1 MAGDGRGTGGTCRS
15 HVMSALDGWIDVF
28 RAGAHRDSA
37 GRERTWST
45 DDLDSVVGAYERG
58 DPAPV
63 VVGHPQM
70 NAPAWGWVDA
80 LRRTGDRL
88 QARLRDVDPAFREA
102 VEAGRYA
109 GRSVA
114 LQGDGD
120 GFRLQHLGFLGGA
133 ALAGSAPLRL
143 RRRLRLAATFKG
155 GRLRGRARL
164 RLRRRLPLAAT
175 FRGAALAGSAPLRLR
190 RRLRLAATFKGGRL
204 RGSAPLR
211 LRLPLAATFTGAALT
226 GSAPLR
232 LRRRLRLAAT
242 FKGGRLRGSAP
253 LRLVLPLAATFTG
266 AALAGSAPLR
276 LLLKYR
282 YDRALRASSPLDR
295 VLTALEI
302 RHPAIVEPV
311 RVVNDADD
319 HTIEGERYVGLR
331 FGARFADDVE
341 GREPRAELVID
352 NVGRELTQWIEA
364 AGGGVG
370 ATVRVMQVVD
380 GIPEWEMTMDVAHIR
395 LDQERVT
402 ARLGFDPLLG
412 RAAVTLRHDPQTSPG
427 LF

>member
-1 MAGDGRGTGGTCRS
+1 M
-15 HVMSALDGWIDVF
+15 
-28 RAGAHRDSA
+28 
-37 GRERTWST
+37 
-45 DDLDSVVGAYERG
+45 
-58 DPAPV
+58 PV
-63 VVGHPQM
+63 
-70 NAPAWGWVDA
+70 
-80 LRRTGDRL
+80 
-88 QARLRDVDPAFREA
+88 
-102 VEAGRYA
+102 
-109 GRSVA
+109 
-114 LQGDGD
+114 
-120 GFRLQHLGFLGGA
+120 
-133 ALAGSAPLRL
+133 
-143 RRRLRLAATFKG
+143 RRLRLAATFNG
-155 GRLRGRARL
+155 GRLKGRAPL

-175 FRGAALAGSAPLRLR
+175 FRGAALTGNAPLRL
-190 RRLRLAATFKGGRL
+190 RLRLAATFTGAALTGN
-204 RGSAPLR
+204 APLR
-211 LRLPLAATFTGAALT
+211 LLLPLAATFTGAALT
-226 GSAPLR
+226 
-232 LRRRLRLAAT
+232 
-242 FKGGRLRGSAP
+242 
-253 LRLVLPLAATFTG
+253 
-266 AALAGSAPLR
+266 GSAPLR

-364 AGGGVG
+364 AQGGVG